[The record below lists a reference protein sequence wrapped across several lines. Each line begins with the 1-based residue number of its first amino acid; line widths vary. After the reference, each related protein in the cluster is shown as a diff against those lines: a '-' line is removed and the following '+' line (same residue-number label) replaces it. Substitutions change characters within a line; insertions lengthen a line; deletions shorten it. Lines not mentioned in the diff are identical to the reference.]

1 LGSLINEV
9 VQSLGRSKSVH
20 FLVGVDENQ
29 KFIEVLDVW
38 LLEIYCGIN
47 PVIVG
52 KSDELHW

>member
-1 LGSLINEV
+1 MGSLIDEI
-9 VQSLGRSKSVH
+9 VQSLGGSESEH

-29 KFIEVLDVW
+29 KFIKVPDVW
-38 LLEIYCGIN
+38 LLEIYCGID